1 MIFWINVRAEVK
13 YYKFSYIGLE
23 VLICF
28 EMIIKLMISDV
39 MLVDILRG

>member
-1 MIFWINVRAEVK
+1 MIFSISVRADVK

-23 VLICF
+23 VLIRF

-39 MLVDILRG
+39 VLADILKG